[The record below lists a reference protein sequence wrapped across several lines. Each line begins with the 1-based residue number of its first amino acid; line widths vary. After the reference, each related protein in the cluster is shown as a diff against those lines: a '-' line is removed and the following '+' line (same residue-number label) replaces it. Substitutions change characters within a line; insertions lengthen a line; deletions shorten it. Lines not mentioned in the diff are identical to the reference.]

1 MKDKNTKPWRE
12 FYKKFQQEVQDLCRE
27 AKPPTSL
34 GYYAAV
40 AREAFEF
47 AEKYGKKSGLIH
59 DQYITFLSLL
69 MNAMNQGKKLET
81 TCFNPENIQKVLP
94 ISWTEYTSNYK
105 DKEDLADEEK
115 KIEPEQKKKKNI
127 GKKVYILIP
136 MGIPGMGKTFFLTS
150 FKKYIEANDCYLSII
165 SSDDIR
171 KECMDKL
178 AKANKK
184 LTRDDL
190 FAKTA
195 TEARNL
201 FNQRLG
207 ELIFNSDKMGGK
219 AHFIYVD
226 KNHPPN
232 AVPGA
237 LKIIQENSNDLLDIS
252 IIALTPAIEGECFKF
267 EDHDKKI
274 RYPFSTNFF
283 FNCLDRV
290 QSRADH
296 QTLSGEGAK
305 SAAVMMTFFNL
316 YRNVKLNA
324 ESIMKNGFHKVL
336 SIPFTN
342 EQEKPDIPEEL
353 VKVFIKILRA
363 TKPGDPCNTNKHIPH
378 FMEIY
383 ENSKLQFKYP
393 EASQIEQSVKQF
405 FEQEI
410 VSELPDTSQPIFEE
424 SKSQDATLQKGEA
437 DIYNPEKLPVY
448 LGLFAAEDQ
457 TQKIKDYIIQGLDL
471 LIEKYQDHELIKA
484 QKEIQGEVPLAD
496 FSFVADPHV
505 TTLFIGNDKQKRA
518 TECFKSFRPGHK
530 TELSILGYVIVP
542 NKIITAICF
551 PDQSVIKI
559 ENKFPHM
566 TLMTG
571 KWKPK
576 NSNDLFEALFGSKGK
591 LKENYLK
598 KEFETM
604 KVTVK
609 VLKDSVPAYIVIP
622 AGLEFKIP
630 VEAREI

>member
-1 MKDKNTKPWRE
+1 
-12 FYKKFQQEVQDLCRE
+12 
-27 AKPPTSL
+27 
-34 GYYAAV
+34 
-40 AREAFEF
+40 
-47 AEKYGKKSGLIH
+47 
-59 DQYITFLSLL
+59 
-69 MNAMNQGKKLET
+69 
-81 TCFNPENIQKVLP
+81 
-94 ISWTEYTSNYK
+94 
-105 DKEDLADEEK
+105 
-115 KIEPEQKKKKNI
+115 
-127 GKKVYILIP
+127 

-150 FKKYIEANDCYLSII
+150 FKNYIEANDCNLSII

-171 KECMDKL
+171 KECMEKL

-184 LTRDDL
+184 LTKEDL
-190 FAKTA
+190 FGKTA
-195 TEARNL
+195 SEARNL

-207 ELIFNSDKMGGK
+207 ELIFKSDKMAGK
-219 AHFIYVD
+219 AHFIYID

-237 LKIIQENSNDLLDIS
+237 MKIIQENNHDQLDIS
-252 IIALTPAIEGECFKF
+252 IIALTPSIEGECFKF
-267 EDHDKKI
+267 EDHEKKM
-274 RYPFSTNFF
+274 RYPFSANFF

-290 QSRADH
+290 QSRSDH

-305 SAAVMMTFFNL
+305 SAGVMMTFFNL

-342 EQEKPDIPEEL
+342 EQDKPNIPDEL
-353 VKVFIKILRA
+353 ITVFIKILRA

-378 FMEIY
+378 FMEVY
-383 ENSKLQFKYP
+383 ESSKLQFKYP
-393 EASQIEQSVKQF
+393 EPNQIEQKVKQF

-410 VSELPDTSQPIFEE
+410 APELPETSQPILEE
-424 SKSQDATLQKGEA
+424 SKTQETGEQKKDAEM
-437 DIYNPEKLPVY
+437 YNPEKLPVY
-448 LGLFAAEDQ
+448 LGLFTVEDQ
-457 TQKIKDYIIQGLDL
+457 AQKIKDYIVQGLDL
-471 LIEKYQDHELIKA
+471 LIEQYQDHELIKA
-484 QKEIQGEVPLAD
+484 QKEIKGEVPLVD
-496 FSFVADPHV
+496 FSLVADPHV
-505 TTLFIGNDKQKRA
+505 TTLFIGNEKQKRA
-518 TECFKSFRPGHK
+518 TESFKSFRPGHK
-530 TELSILGYVIVP
+530 TELNIQGFVIVP

-551 PDQSVIKI
+551 PDQSLIKV

-598 KEFETM
+598 KEFETT

-622 AGLEFKIP
+622 PNHEFKIP
-630 VEAREI
+630 VEAREV